1 MAVMMTSHMILIVAI
16 GVTLGFV
23 ASLALWVRELRKMRS
38 EVSPLVLED
47 LQPIKS
53 ALAQIPDKTVSK
65 AVGRSS
71 VERGSLGEMI
81 AFLKLK
87 ADYDRVLPFHDV
99 VDFIGIRFPRAN
111 QEGCID
117 FIDIKTGRAR
127 LTKEQIAL
135 RKMIQENRIGFH
147 KVKLT
152 VDDLIERDTSTHA
165 D

>member
-1 MAVMMTSHMILIVAI
+1 MTVMTAYIIAAVAY
-16 GVTLGFV
+16 V
-23 ASLALWVRELRKMRS
+23 ASILFALILARRMMQQAQRMSKMS
-38 EVSPLVLED
+38 AGDVSS
-47 LQPIKS
+47 IKV

-152 VDDLIERDTSTHA
+152 VDDLIKRDVSTDA